1 MKVFKNKK
9 QRIVAVFLS
18 LVFAFMLVPFTD
30 AYAGAVYISTGHT
43 YNFTGTY
50 NEEEYNISYTFNS
63 SNNDNIVF
71 VQFKNCL
78 SYSGVY
84 AFSLSDFSVGYDVG
98 GDYYVN
104 KFAVSTTQ
112 KNFSTYFAGYSAGCL
127 NSFCTVD
134 NSSSSYYYSLDSY
147 AGIPVYVYDG
157 GGAYLS
163 EKDFGKVLANLLN
176 NGDSSGFD
184 CTYVDSN
191 SEGGYSN
198 EIGALKNVSRNTLYP
213 DHANNVDS
221 VFWRFRYAS
230 KTTKG
235 YSVKTSGSK
244 IRVYES
250 VTYYKRSDDSVYSE
264 SPKVLVGEFDATGLQ
279 FDMDVNEAFNKTT
292 SEADSQYIANAWTIL
307 TKQIVRNDRIYL
319 QVVDANGNCGDY
331 LRIGGHADNASNA
344 TDNPQ
349 TVVDED
355 GNEVSE
361 ENGGY
366 SKDDTDGDVGTSI
379 DGDLD
384 TADDDANSKPEEKE
398 NIGDSLDHAI
408 ATIRSLIDM
417 IRHIPEIISILFSFL
432 PPWCLSVVALGF
444 VALVVLIAYKLI
456 RG

>member
-9 QRIVAVFLS
+9 QRFVAVFLS

-30 AYAGAVYISTGHT
+30 AYAGTVELISADTG
-43 YNFTGTY
+43 G
-50 NEEEYNISYTFNS
+50 NISFKNNS
-63 SNNDNIVF
+63 SPVYMFHIIDSNGTEIWRMASLTRFTVTSYLGTTWDVTDTINCDDIHGNFHPNAFYYQDSIGECFGETVCPYYTIRVGNNDI
-71 VQFKNCL
+71 
-78 SYSGVY
+78 SYNTLIYEFLENGRDTN
-84 AFSLSDFSVGYDVG
+84 FECSVTD
-98 GDYYVN
+98 
-104 KFAVSTTQ
+104 
-112 KNFSTYFAGYSAGCL
+112 
-127 NSFCTVD
+127 
-134 NSSSSYYYSLDSY
+134 
-147 AGIPVYVYDG
+147 
-157 GGAYLS
+157 
-163 EKDFGKVLANLLN
+163 
-176 NGDSSGFD
+176 
-184 CTYVDSN
+184 

-198 EIGALKNVSRNTLYP
+198 EIGALKNVARNTLYP

-235 YSVKTSGSK
+235 YNVKTSGTK

-264 SPKVLVGEFDATGLQ
+264 SPKVLVGEYDATSLQ

-292 SEADSQYIANAWTIL
+292 SETDSQYIANAWTIM

-319 QVVDANGNCGDY
+319 QVVNAKGNCGDY

-366 SKDDTDGDVGTSI
+366 STDDTDGDVGTSI

-408 ATIRSLIDM
+408 STIRSLIDM

>member
-30 AYAGAVYISTGHT
+30 VYARDIVVVKQGSSYDFDYYKNDKLVHNLSYNFSSPSGANIVIVGIKGPAEGNITYGAYSLSPDINFTFTSSTGSATAAQVTHVNVDGEKL
-43 YNFTGTY
+43 YFVDYLNAFKDGS
-50 NEEEYNISYTFNS
+50 NYTFKPTNLS
-63 SNNDNIVF
+63 FPYYLVNYYFDDNYNAIHYRYIVALL
-71 VQFKNCL
+71 K
-78 SYSGVY
+78 
-84 AFSLSDFSVGYDVG
+84 A
-98 GDYYVN
+98 GD
-104 KFAVSTTQ
+104 TT
-112 KNFSTYFAGYSAGCL
+112 
-127 NSFCTVD
+127 
-134 NSSSSYYYSLDSY
+134 
-147 AGIPVYVYDG
+147 
-157 GGAYLS
+157 
-163 EKDFGKVLANLLN
+163 
-176 NGDSSGFD
+176 GFD
-184 CTYVDSN
+184 CTFAGT
-191 SEGGYSN
+191 EGGYSN

-235 YSVKTSGSK
+235 YNVKTKGTK

-264 SPKVLVGEFDATGLQ
+264 SPKVLVGEYDATSLQ

-292 SEADSQYIANAWTIL
+292 SETDSQYIANAWTIM

-319 QVVDANGNCGDY
+319 QVVDADGNYGDY

-355 GNEVSE
+355 GNEVSGE
-361 ENGGY
+361 DGGY

>member
-9 QRIVAVFLS
+9 QRFFAVFLS

-30 AYAGAVYISTGHT
+30 AYARDIAVV
-43 YNFTGTY
+43 NQGT
-50 NEEEYNISYTFNS
+50 SYDFNYS
-63 SNNDNIVF
+63 GSKFDLN
-71 VQFKNCL
+71 L
-78 SYSGVY
+78 SYSFSSPSGANIVIVGIKGPADGNITY
-84 AFSLSDFSVGYDVG
+84 GAYSLSSDIAFTVNSSTSHASSAHKTSVTIDGQKLYFVDYLNAYRNGGSNYTFIPTDFSFPYYLVNYYFDDNYNAIHYRYIVALLKA
-98 GDYYVN
+98 GD
-104 KFAVSTTQ
+104 TT
-112 KNFSTYFAGYSAGCL
+112 
-127 NSFCTVD
+127 
-134 NSSSSYYYSLDSY
+134 
-147 AGIPVYVYDG
+147 
-157 GGAYLS
+157 
-163 EKDFGKVLANLLN
+163 
-176 NGDSSGFD
+176 GFD
-184 CTYVDSN
+184 CTHVG

-235 YSVKTSGSK
+235 YNVKTSGTK

-250 VTYYKRSDDSVYSE
+250 VTYYKRFDDSVYSE
-264 SPKVLVGEFDATGLQ
+264 SPKVLVGEYDATSLQ

-292 SEADSQYIANAWTIL
+292 SETDSQYIANAWTIM

-319 QVVDANGNCGDY
+319 QVVDAKGNCGDY
-331 LRIGGHADNASNA
+331 LRIGGHADNASNS

-366 SKDDTDGDVGTSI
+366 STDDTDGDVGTSI

-384 TADDDANSKPEEKE
+384 SADDDANSKPEEKE

-408 ATIRSLIDM
+408 STIRSLIDM

>member
-1 MKVFKNKK
+1 MTNDDIVLIKVYDSSTMGCSYY
-9 QRIVAVFLS
+9 AVSLS
-18 LVFAFMLVPFTD
+18 PFQ
-30 AYAGAVYISTGHT
+30 YNVYESSTGHT
-43 YNFTGTY
+43 ANV
-50 NEEEYNISYTFNS
+50 SYTRWDT
-63 SNNDNIVF
+63 SN
-71 VQFKNCL
+71 
-78 SYSGVY
+78 GVPVY
-84 AFSLSDFSVGYDVG
+84 IASDYDRYKQGSFS
-98 GDYYVN
+98 YYVTLTGFGGATVYSVNESVITENYSN
-104 KFAVSTTQ
+104 KYANFFYHVLTNKDVSDMD
-112 KNFSTYFAGYSAGCL
+112 
-127 NSFCTVD
+127 VE
-134 NSSSSYYYSLDSY
+134 
-147 AGIPVYVYDG
+147 G
-157 GGAYLS
+157 GGT
-163 EKDFGKVLANLLN
+163 D
-176 NGDSSGFD
+176 
-184 CTYVDSN
+184 

-235 YSVKTSGSK
+235 YSVKTNGTK

-264 SPKVLVGEFDATGLQ
+264 SPKVLVGEYDATSLQ

-292 SEADSQYIANAWTIL
+292 SETDSQYIANAWTIM

-319 QVVDANGNCGDY
+319 QVVDANGNFGDY

-344 TDNPQ
+344 SDNPQ

-366 SKDDTDGDVGTSI
+366 STDDTDGDVGTSI

-408 ATIRSLIDM
+408 STIRSLIDM
-417 IRHIPEIISILFSFL
+417 IRYIPEIISILFSFL